1 MLRCVASGGKRTRG
15 KELLSRGQGI
25 YSMDAHE
32 QGSRAGQLTNQSHQK
47 YLVYSSY
54 VPALLNQRHP
64 SQRIAFW
71 TARWA
76 WQLGLT
82 ENSTFDLAI
91 EHLLSL
97 SKQEI
102 FQKEAPGIILACE
115 LLDLKH
121 RGCIDFDA
129 EGFLTV
135 VLGNSSETTQ
145 QWVAQHPPD
154 EDDWLAPLTY
164 NYR

>member
-1 MLRCVASGGKRTRG
+1 MNRREITLNIRFQKRLTEICLQSLNVMDSCCPLMRACV
-15 KELLSRGQGI
+15 
-25 YSMDAHE
+25 
-32 QGSRAGQLTNQSHQK
+32 LTNQSHQK
-47 YLVYSSY
+47 YIVYSSY
-54 VPALLNQRHP
+54 VEALLNQRHP

-82 ENSTFDLAI
+82 EDSTYDLAI
-91 EHLLSL
+91 QHLLSL

-102 FQKEAPGIILACE
+102 FQKEAPGIIL
-115 LLDLKH
+115 LVNYLILH
-121 RGCIDFDA
+121 RGCVDFDA

-145 QWVAQHPPD
+145 QWVAQRPPNQ
-154 EDDWLAPLTY
+154 DDWLAPLTY